1 MASNTCNTTS
11 NSIYESTRSAIL
23 ASDCT
28 TLLVM
33 LISECLAIVILN
45 LITIIVFTKR
55 RHLHRRSKFLV
66 INLAIVDFLVGLV
79 SVPALAMI
87 RVWYF
92 CYARD
97 YNDAQT
103 REYKIL
109 VLVILRDLFP
119 LISLVNLA
127 AISLERLHAT
137 FFPFKHRF
145 TKKWVYGVIISS
157 TWLVAPFCET
167 SLSVLHFY
175 LIRDASIS
183 LMVSLIWYVFFLS
196 IICFSYISLFIKV
209 RYGHNPQHHGATNR
223 DRKLTATLIW
233 VSFCLASVLVAI
245 FCCNNPEVF
254 QQRYLKYAF
263 QSVIFLFYLSNV
275 YVSRGKFLS
284 KSTRV
289 RRKDAGIQGRSSKD
303 ISQNLKL

>member
-11 NSIYESTRSAIL
+11 NSTYERTRSAIL
-23 ASDCT
+23 TSDCT

-66 INLAIVDFLVGLV
+66 INLAIVDSLVGLV

-233 VSFCLASVLVAI
+233 VTFASLLSWLPFFVVTTL
-245 FCCNNPEVF
+245 
-254 QQRYLKYAF
+254 RYF
-263 QSVIFLFYLSNV
+263 N
-275 YVSRGKFLS
+275 
-284 KSTRV
+284 
-289 RRKDAGIQGRSSKD
+289 KD
-303 ISQNLKL
+303 ISNTLSNRSYFYFTSAMYMSVGVNSSANPLVYAVRMPEFRAGLVKIFRKT

>member
-1 MASNTCNTTS
+1 MASNSCNKTS
-11 NSIYESTRSAIL
+11 NSTYERTRSAIL
-23 ASDCT
+23 TSDCT
-28 TLLVM
+28 TLSVM

-45 LITIIVFTKR
+45 LITIIVFTKK

-119 LISLVNLA
+119 LTSLVNLA

-175 LIRDASIS
+175 LKRDTSIS

-223 DRKLTATLIW
+223 DRKLTITLIW
-233 VSFCLASVLVAI
+233 VTFASLLSWLPFFVVTTL
-245 FCCNNPEVF
+245 
-254 QQRYLKYAF
+254 RYF
-263 QSVIFLFYLSNV
+263 N
-275 YVSRGKFLS
+275 
-284 KSTRV
+284 
-289 RRKDAGIQGRSSKD
+289 KD
-303 ISQNLKL
+303 ISNTLSNRSYFYFTSAMYMSFGVNSLANPLVYAVRMPEFRAGLVKIFRKT

>member
-11 NSIYESTRSAIL
+11 NSIYERTRSAIL

-33 LISECLAIVILN
+33 LISESLAMVILN

-97 YNDAQT
+97 HNDAQT
-103 REYKIL
+103 REYKIM

-119 LISLVNLA
+119 LTSLVNLA

-175 LIRDASIS
+175 LMRDASIS

-233 VSFCLASVLVAI
+233 VTFASLLSWLPFFVVTTL
-245 FCCNNPEVF
+245 
-254 QQRYLKYAF
+254 RYFK
-263 QSVIFLFYLSNV
+263 
-275 YVSRGKFLS
+275 
-284 KSTRV
+284 
-289 RRKDAGIQGRSSKD
+289 KD
-303 ISQNLKL
+303 ISNTLSNRSYFYFTSAMYMSVGVNSLANPLVYAVRMPEFRAGLVKIFRKT

>member
-1 MASNTCNTTS
+1 MASNTCNKTS
-11 NSIYESTRSAIL
+11 NSTYERTRSAIL
-23 ASDCT
+23 TSDCT

-45 LITIIVFTKR
+45 LITIIVFTKK

-97 YNDAQT
+97 HNDAQT

-119 LISLVNLA
+119 LTSLVNLA

-157 TWLVAPFCET
+157 TWLVAPFGET

-175 LIRDASIS
+175 LKRDTSIS

-209 RYGHNPQHHGATNR
+209 RYSHNPQHHGATNR
-223 DRKLTATLIW
+223 DRKLTITLIW
-233 VSFCLASVLVAI
+233 VTFASLLSWLPFFVVTTL
-245 FCCNNPEVF
+245 
-254 QQRYLKYAF
+254 RYF
-263 QSVIFLFYLSNV
+263 N
-275 YVSRGKFLS
+275 
-284 KSTRV
+284 
-289 RRKDAGIQGRSSKD
+289 KD
-303 ISQNLKL
+303 ISNTLSNRSYFYFTSAMYMSVGVNSLANPLVYTVRMPEFRAGLVKIFRKT

>member
-92 CYARD
+92 CYERD
-97 YNDAQT
+97 HNNAQT

-119 LISLVNLA
+119 LTSFVNLA

-145 TKKWVYGVIISS
+145 TKKWMYGVIISS
-157 TWLVAPFCET
+157 TWSVAPFCET

-175 LIRDASIS
+175 LKRDTSIS

-223 DRKLTATLIW
+223 DRKLTITLIW
-233 VSFCLASVLVAI
+233 VTFASLLSWLPFFVVTTL
-245 FCCNNPEVF
+245 
-254 QQRYLKYAF
+254 RYFNKGI
-263 QSVIFLFYLSNV
+263 SNTLSNRSYFYFTSAMYMSVGVNSSANPLV
-275 YVSRGKFLS
+275 YA
-284 KSTRV
+284 V
-289 RRKDAGIQGRSSKD
+289 RMPEFRAGLVKIFRKT
-303 ISQNLKL
+303 

>member
-137 FFPFKHRF
+137 IPIQTSF
-145 TKKWVYGVIISS
+145 YQEMGVWSYNFQY
-157 TWLVAPFCET
+157 LV
-167 SLSVLHFY
+167 SG
-175 LIRDASIS
+175 SI
-183 LMVSLIWYVFFLS
+183 L
-196 IICFSYISLFIKV
+196 
-209 RYGHNPQHHGATNR
+209 
-223 DRKLTATLIW
+223 
-233 VSFCLASVLVAI
+233 
-245 FCCNNPEVF
+245 
-254 QQRYLKYAF
+254 
-263 QSVIFLFYLSNV
+263 
-275 YVSRGKFLS
+275 
-284 KSTRV
+284 
-289 RRKDAGIQGRSSKD
+289 
-303 ISQNLKL
+303 

>member
-137 FFPFKHRF
+137 FFPFKHHF

-233 VSFCLASVLVAI
+233 VTFASLLSWLPFFVVTTL
-245 FCCNNPEVF
+245 
-254 QQRYLKYAF
+254 RYF
-263 QSVIFLFYLSNV
+263 N
-275 YVSRGKFLS
+275 
-284 KSTRV
+284 
-289 RRKDAGIQGRSSKD
+289 KD
-303 ISQNLKL
+303 ISNTLSNRSYFYFTSAMYMSVGVNSSANPLVYAVRMPEFRAGLVKIFRKT

>member
-11 NSIYESTRSAIL
+11 NSTYERTRSAIL
-23 ASDCT
+23 TSDCT

-92 CYARD
+92 CYARGH
-97 YNDAQT
+97 NDAQT

-119 LISLVNLA
+119 LTSLVNLA

-157 TWLVAPFCET
+157 TWLVGPFCET

-175 LIRDASIS
+175 LIRNTSIS

-233 VSFCLASVLVAI
+233 VTLVSLLSWLP
-245 FCCNNPEVF
+245 FFVVTTL
-254 QQRYLKYAF
+254 RYF
-263 QSVIFLFYLSNV
+263 N
-275 YVSRGKFLS
+275 
-284 KSTRV
+284 
-289 RRKDAGIQGRSSKD
+289 KD
-303 ISQNLKL
+303 ISNTLSNRSYYYFTSAMYMSVGVNSLANPLVYAVRMPEFRAGLVKIFRKT

>member
-11 NSIYESTRSAIL
+11 NSTYERTRSAIL
-23 ASDCT
+23 TSDCT

-66 INLAIVDFLVGLV
+66 INLAIFDFLVGLV

-97 YNDAQT
+97 HNDAQT
-103 REYKIL
+103 REYKIM

-119 LISLVNLA
+119 LTSLVNLA

-175 LIRDASIS
+175 LMRDASIS

-233 VSFCLASVLVAI
+233 VTFASLLSWLPFFVVTTL
-245 FCCNNPEVF
+245 
-254 QQRYLKYAF
+254 RYF
-263 QSVIFLFYLSNV
+263 N
-275 YVSRGKFLS
+275 
-284 KSTRV
+284 
-289 RRKDAGIQGRSSKD
+289 KD
-303 ISQNLKL
+303 ISNTLSNRSYFYFTSAMYMSVGVNSLANPLVYAVRMPEFRAGLVKIFRKT

>member
-1 MASNTCNTTS
+1 MASNTCNKTS
-11 NSIYESTRSAIL
+11 NSTYERTRSAIL
-23 ASDCT
+23 TSDCT
-28 TLLVM
+28 TLSVM

-45 LITIIVFTKR
+45 LITIIVFTKK

-119 LISLVNLA
+119 LTSLVNLA

-157 TWLVAPFCET
+157 TWLVAPFRET

-175 LIRDASIS
+175 LKRDTSIS

-223 DRKLTATLIW
+223 DRKLTITLIW
-233 VSFCLASVLVAI
+233 VTFASLLSWLPFFVVTTL
-245 FCCNNPEVF
+245 
-254 QQRYLKYAF
+254 RYF
-263 QSVIFLFYLSNV
+263 N
-275 YVSRGKFLS
+275 
-284 KSTRV
+284 
-289 RRKDAGIQGRSSKD
+289 KD
-303 ISQNLKL
+303 ISNTLSNRSYFYFTSAMYMSVGVNSLANPLVYAVRMPEFRAGLVKIFRKT

>member
-11 NSIYESTRSAIL
+11 NSTYERTRSAIL
-23 ASDCT
+23 TSDCT

-33 LISECLAIVILN
+33 LISECLAIVILI
-45 LITIIVFTKR
+45 LFTIIVFTKR
-55 RHLHRRSKFLV
+55 RHLHRRGKFLV

-92 CYARD
+92 CYERD
-97 YNDAQT
+97 HNNAQT

-119 LISLVNLA
+119 LTSLVNLA

-233 VSFCLASVLVAI
+233 VTFASLLSWLPFFVVTTL
-245 FCCNNPEVF
+245 
-254 QQRYLKYAF
+254 RYF
-263 QSVIFLFYLSNV
+263 N
-275 YVSRGKFLS
+275 
-284 KSTRV
+284 
-289 RRKDAGIQGRSSKD
+289 KD
-303 ISQNLKL
+303 ISNTLSNRSYFYFTSAMYMSVGVNSSANPLVYAVRMPEFRAGLVKIFRKT

>member
-1 MASNTCNTTS
+1 MASNTCNATS
-11 NSIYESTRSAIL
+11 NSTYERTRSAIL
-23 ASDCT
+23 ISDCT

-45 LITIIVFTKR
+45 LITIIVFTKK

-97 YNDAQT
+97 HNDAQT

-119 LISLVNLA
+119 LTSLVNLA

-175 LIRDASIS
+175 LIRDTSIS

-223 DRKLTATLIW
+223 DRKLTITLIW
-233 VSFCLASVLVAI
+233 VTFASLLSWLPFFVVTTL
-245 FCCNNPEVF
+245 
-254 QQRYLKYAF
+254 RYF
-263 QSVIFLFYLSNV
+263 N
-275 YVSRGKFLS
+275 
-284 KSTRV
+284 
-289 RRKDAGIQGRSSKD
+289 KD
-303 ISQNLKL
+303 ISNTLSNRSYFYFTSAMYMSVGVNSLANPLVYAVRMPEFRAGLVKIFRKS

>member
-1 MASNTCNTTS
+1 
-11 NSIYESTRSAIL
+11 
-23 ASDCT
+23 
-28 TLLVM
+28 M

-45 LITIIVFTKR
+45 LINIIVFTKKH
-55 RHLHRRSKFLV
+55 HLHRRSKFLV
-66 INLAIVDFLVGLV
+66 INLAIVDFLAGLV

-97 YNDAQT
+97 HNDAQT

-119 LISLVNLA
+119 LTSLVNLA

-175 LIRDASIS
+175 LKRDTSIS
-183 LMVSLIWYVFFLS
+183 LMVSLIWYEFFLS
-196 IICFSYISLFIKV
+196 IICFSYTSLFIKV

-223 DRKLTATLIW
+223 DRKLTITLIW
-233 VSFCLASVLVAI
+233 VTFASLLSWLPFFVVTTL
-245 FCCNNPEVF
+245 
-254 QQRYLKYAF
+254 RYF
-263 QSVIFLFYLSNV
+263 N
-275 YVSRGKFLS
+275 
-284 KSTRV
+284 
-289 RRKDAGIQGRSSKD
+289 KD
-303 ISQNLKL
+303 ISNTLSNRSYFYFTSAMYMSVGVNSLANPLVYAVRMPEFRAGLVKIFRKT

>member
-11 NSIYESTRSAIL
+11 NSTYERTRSAIL
-23 ASDCT
+23 TSDCT

-45 LITIIVFTKR
+45 LITIIVFTKK

-97 YNDAQT
+97 HNDAQT

-119 LISLVNLA
+119 LTSLVNLA

-175 LIRDASIS
+175 LKRDTSIS

-223 DRKLTATLIW
+223 DRKLTITLIW
-233 VSFCLASVLVAI
+233 VTFASLLSWLPFFVATI
-245 FCCNNPEVF
+245 L
-254 QQRYLKYAF
+254 RYFNKAI
-263 QSVIFLFYLSNV
+263 SNMLSNRSYFYFTSAMYMSVGVNSLANPLV
-275 YVSRGKFLS
+275 YA
-284 KSTRV
+284 V
-289 RRKDAGIQGRSSKD
+289 RMPEFRAGLVKIFRKT
-303 ISQNLKL
+303 

>member
-1 MASNTCNTTS
+1 MKGHVQPFLHQKTTS
-11 NSIYESTRSAIL
+11 
-23 ASDCT
+23 
-28 TLLVM
+28 LLVM

-45 LITIIVFTKR
+45 LITIIVFTKK

-97 YNDAQT
+97 HNDAQT
-103 REYKIL
+103 REYKIM

-119 LISLVNLA
+119 LTSLVNLA

-175 LIRDASIS
+175 LMRDASIS

-233 VSFCLASVLVAI
+233 VTFASLLSWLPFFVVTTL
-245 FCCNNPEVF
+245 
-254 QQRYLKYAF
+254 RYFK
-263 QSVIFLFYLSNV
+263 
-275 YVSRGKFLS
+275 
-284 KSTRV
+284 
-289 RRKDAGIQGRSSKD
+289 KD
-303 ISQNLKL
+303 ISNTLSNRSYFYFTSAMYMSVGVNSLANPLVYAVRMPEFRAGLVKIFRKT

>member
-11 NSIYESTRSAIL
+11 NSIYERTRSAIL

-28 TLLVM
+28 TLLAM

-87 RVWYF
+87 RVWYL

-119 LISLVNLA
+119 LTSLVNLA
-127 AISLERLHAT
+127 TISLEQLHAT

-167 SLSVLHFY
+167 SLSV
-175 LIRDASIS
+175 
-183 LMVSLIWYVFFLS
+183 
-196 IICFSYISLFIKV
+196 
-209 RYGHNPQHHGATNR
+209 
-223 DRKLTATLIW
+223 
-233 VSFCLASVLVAI
+233 
-245 FCCNNPEVF
+245 
-254 QQRYLKYAF
+254 
-263 QSVIFLFYLSNV
+263 
-275 YVSRGKFLS
+275 
-284 KSTRV
+284 
-289 RRKDAGIQGRSSKD
+289 
-303 ISQNLKL
+303 

>member
-137 FFPFKHRF
+137 FFPFKHHF

-233 VSFCLASVLVAI
+233 VTFASLLSWLPFFVVTTL
-245 FCCNNPEVF
+245 
-254 QQRYLKYAF
+254 RYF
-263 QSVIFLFYLSNV
+263 N
-275 YVSRGKFLS
+275 
-284 KSTRV
+284 
-289 RRKDAGIQGRSSKD
+289 KD
-303 ISQNLKL
+303 ISNTLSNRSYFYFTSAMYMSVGVNSSANPLVYAVRMPEFRADLVKIFRKT

>member
-11 NSIYESTRSAIL
+11 NSTYERTRSAIL
-23 ASDCT
+23 TSDCT

-33 LISECLAIVILN
+33 LISECLAIVILI
-45 LITIIVFTKR
+45 LFTIIVFTKR

-92 CYARD
+92 CYERD
-97 YNDAQT
+97 HNNAQT

-119 LISLVNLA
+119 LTSLVNLA

-233 VSFCLASVLVAI
+233 VTFASLLSWLPFFVVTTL
-245 FCCNNPEVF
+245 
-254 QQRYLKYAF
+254 RYF
-263 QSVIFLFYLSNV
+263 N
-275 YVSRGKFLS
+275 
-284 KSTRV
+284 
-289 RRKDAGIQGRSSKD
+289 KD
-303 ISQNLKL
+303 ISNTLSNRSYFYFTSAMYMSVGVNSSANPLVYAVRMPEFRAGLVKIFRKT

>member
-1 MASNTCNTTS
+1 
-11 NSIYESTRSAIL
+11 
-23 ASDCT
+23 
-28 TLLVM
+28 
-33 LISECLAIVILN
+33 
-45 LITIIVFTKR
+45 
-55 RHLHRRSKFLV
+55 
-66 INLAIVDFLVGLV
+66 
-79 SVPALAMI
+79 MI

-119 LISLVNLA
+119 LTSLVNLA

-137 FFPFKHRF
+137 FFPFKHHF

-233 VSFCLASVLVAI
+233 VTFASLLSWLPFFVVTTL
-245 FCCNNPEVF
+245 
-254 QQRYLKYAF
+254 RYF
-263 QSVIFLFYLSNV
+263 N
-275 YVSRGKFLS
+275 
-284 KSTRV
+284 
-289 RRKDAGIQGRSSKD
+289 KD
-303 ISQNLKL
+303 ISNTLSNRSYFYFTSAMYMSVGVNSSANPLVYAVRMPEFRAGLVKIFRKT

>member
-11 NSIYESTRSAIL
+11 NSTYERTRSAIL
-23 ASDCT
+23 TSDCT

-45 LITIIVFTKR
+45 LITIIVFTKK

-119 LISLVNLA
+119 LTSLVNLA

-175 LIRDASIS
+175 LIRNTSIS

-233 VSFCLASVLVAI
+233 VIFASLLSWLPFFVVTTL
-245 FCCNNPEVF
+245 
-254 QQRYLKYAF
+254 RYFNKGI
-263 QSVIFLFYLSNV
+263 SNTLSNRSYFYFTSAMYMSVGVNSLANPLV
-275 YVSRGKFLS
+275 YA
-284 KSTRV
+284 V
-289 RRKDAGIQGRSSKD
+289 RMPEFRAGLVKIFRKT
-303 ISQNLKL
+303 

>member
-1 MASNTCNTTS
+1 MASNTCNKTS
-11 NSIYESTRSAIL
+11 NSTYERTRSAIL
-23 ASDCT
+23 TSDCT

-45 LITIIVFTKR
+45 LITIIVFAKK

-97 YNDAQT
+97 HNDAQT

-109 VLVILRDLFP
+109 VLVILRDLF
-119 LISLVNLA
+119 LLTSLVNLA

-145 TKKWVYGVIISS
+145 PKKWVYGVIISS

-175 LIRDASIS
+175 LKRDTSIS

-223 DRKLTATLIW
+223 DRKLTITLIW
-233 VSFCLASVLVAI
+233 VTFASLLSWLPFFVVTTL
-245 FCCNNPEVF
+245 
-254 QQRYLKYAF
+254 RYF
-263 QSVIFLFYLSNV
+263 N
-275 YVSRGKFLS
+275 
-284 KSTRV
+284 
-289 RRKDAGIQGRSSKD
+289 KD
-303 ISQNLKL
+303 ISNTLSNRSYFYFTSAMYMSVGVNSLANPLVYAVRMPEFRAGLVKIFRKT

>member
-1 MASNTCNTTS
+1 MSG
-11 NSIYESTRSAIL
+11 NSHLKSHHYYCIYEEAP
-23 ASDCT
+23 
-28 TLLVM
+28 
-33 LISECLAIVILN
+33 
-45 LITIIVFTKR
+45 
-55 RHLHRRSKFLV
+55 LHRRSKFLV

-97 YNDAQT
+97 HNDVQT

-119 LISLVNLA
+119 LTSLVNLA

-175 LIRDASIS
+175 LKRDTSIS

-223 DRKLTATLIW
+223 DRKLTITLIW
-233 VSFCLASVLVAI
+233 VTFASLLSWLPFFVVTTL
-245 FCCNNPEVF
+245 
-254 QQRYLKYAF
+254 RYF
-263 QSVIFLFYLSNV
+263 N
-275 YVSRGKFLS
+275 
-284 KSTRV
+284 
-289 RRKDAGIQGRSSKD
+289 KD
-303 ISQNLKL
+303 ISNTVSNRSYFYFTSAMYMSVGVNSLANPLVYAVRMPEFRAGLVKIFRKT

>member
-1 MASNTCNTTS
+1 MASNTCNKTS
-11 NSIYESTRSAIL
+11 NSTYERTRSAIL
-23 ASDCT
+23 TSDCT

-45 LITIIVFTKR
+45 LITIIVFTKK

-66 INLAIVDFLVGLV
+66 INLAIADFLVGLV

-97 YNDAQT
+97 HNDAQT

-119 LISLVNLA
+119 LTSLVNLA

-175 LIRDASIS
+175 LKRDTSIS

-223 DRKLTATLIW
+223 DRKLIITLIW
-233 VSFCLASVLVAI
+233 VTFASLLSWLPFFVVTTL
-245 FCCNNPEVF
+245 
-254 QQRYLKYAF
+254 RYF
-263 QSVIFLFYLSNV
+263 N
-275 YVSRGKFLS
+275 
-284 KSTRV
+284 
-289 RRKDAGIQGRSSKD
+289 KD
-303 ISQNLKL
+303 ISNTLSNRSYFYFTSAMYMSVGVNSLANPLVYAVRMPEFRAGLVKIFRKT